1 MLAQYTDAECRPVAL
16 TARASDSK
24 SEGWGFKS
32 LLACHVPLGVHSKQA
47 MNLVRFM
54 VTGFLLAWDNM
65 EFSIKEKFESAK
77 QFLREVKTELK
88 KVTWPSRK
96 DTLSGTLVVLVAVFI
111 IAIFLGIVDSLLS
124 NAIKELL
131 KKAAS

>member
-1 MLAQYTDAECRPVAL
+1 
-16 TARASDSK
+16 
-24 SEGWGFKS
+24 
-32 LLACHVPLGVHSKQA
+32 
-47 MNLVRFM
+47 
-54 VTGFLLAWDNM
+54 M
-65 EFSIKEKFESAK
+65 EFSIKEKVETAK

-111 IAIFLGIVDSLLS
+111 IAIFLGIVDAGLSSLV
-124 NAIKELL
+124 KELL